1 MGSELPSAH
10 GMMFDRDS
18 FVEMPLT
25 SMNSVIVPVV
35 VIGPGCFEFVGT
47 AFNIAP
53 DGLFVTARHVLDGR
67 KGAFEI
73 RAQNPGS
80 SIAVIWVGCG
90 VRHDDV
96 RDLLGGPMYVSAITK
111 YEEPESDIA
120 LLRAGVL
127 KDGKPVPLP
136 TAPLSTRLPRDH
148 ELIAGAGYPKP
159 KVESDAS
166 TPEERVITVEQSLHV
181 ATGEIVEVFEK
192 RRDAV
197 MLPFAGFHTEAVF
210 ESGMSGGPIFNQ
222 DGYVCGVIS
231 FSLEPNEDY
240 PRYTSYAS
248 LTLSLYPL
256 WISDGET
263 SITVYEL
270 AKQGLV
276 GTDDHFHR
284 IRYIEQDGRVGIQ
297 IPRE

>member
-1 MGSELPSAH
+1 
-10 GMMFDRDS
+10 
-18 FVEMPLT
+18 
-25 SMNSVIVPVV
+25 
-35 VIGPGCFEFVGT
+35 
-47 AFNIAP
+47 
-53 DGLFVTARHVLDGR
+53 
-67 KGAFEI
+67 
-73 RAQNPGS
+73 
-80 SIAVIWVGCG
+80 
-90 VRHDDV
+90 
-96 RDLLGGPMYVSAITK
+96 MYVSAITK